1 MINFKSLF
9 PIVIGFSFWIY
20 GNILLIKKLQNK
32 TSEIREPKSSI
43 EVSIDQDLKDK
54 NKNEKKD
61 LINLVKNKESFHLNS
76 LITKNIS
83 LFTKNPNYKML
94 AWLIVQLTI
103 FSLFVLS
110 VNIFKNNLIPYFNAW
125 NLINWIEKWIYFDFL
140 RTKNEKGVLYCWAT
154 RAIFKV
160 GRVGMDRI
168 ACSTWILKCA
178 E

>member
-9 PIVIGFSFWIY
+9 PLVIGFSFWIY

-61 LINLVKNKESFHLNS
+61 LIKVVKKKDSFHLNS

-94 AWLIVQLTI
+94 TWLIVQLTI

-110 VNIFKNNLIPYFNAW
+110 VNIFKNILIPYFN
-125 NLINWIEKWIYFDFL
+125 
-140 RTKNEKGVLYCWAT
+140 T
-154 RAIFKV
+154 
-160 GRVGMDRI
+160 
-168 ACSTWILKCA
+168 
-178 E
+178 

>member
-32 TSEIREPKSSI
+32 TSEIKKSKSSI
-43 EVSIDQDLKDK
+43 EFSIDQDVKDK

-61 LINLVKNKESFHLNS
+61 LINVVKNKQSFHLNS

-94 AWLIVQLTI
+94 AWLIVQLII

-110 VNIFKNNLIPYFNAW
+110 VNIFKNNLIPYFN
-125 NLINWIEKWIYFDFL
+125 
-140 RTKNEKGVLYCWAT
+140 T
-154 RAIFKV
+154 
-160 GRVGMDRI
+160 
-168 ACSTWILKCA
+168 
-178 E
+178 

>member
-54 NKNEKKD
+54 NKNEKKN
-61 LINLVKNKESFHLNS
+61 LINVVKNKERFHLNS

-94 AWLIVQLTI
+94 TWLIVQLTI
-103 FSLFVLS
+103 FSLFIFA
-110 VNIFKNNLIPYFNAW
+110 VNIFKKNLIPYLNA
-125 NLINWIEKWIYFDFL
+125 
-140 RTKNEKGVLYCWAT
+140 
-154 RAIFKV
+154 
-160 GRVGMDRI
+160 
-168 ACSTWILKCA
+168 
-178 E
+178 